1 MPTWVLLIPRSPRV
15 SVHGG
20 VCASKRG
27 CGEGRCSARD
37 PTIGLWCMN
46 VPGRPLP
53 GLGPAVGL
61 APRGQ
66 SRPGT
71 VWELLDRGHNRAA
84 GSLLVPSGAV
94 HVGQGGN
101 AGRAG
106 AAAGH
111 GVGSGAPQGARAMA
125 QWIVLWH
132 SSCTSPGCPGCPA
145 RGLGCPSVC
154 CGRVGV
160 MPGIACALATGDGQ
174 YLVILGC
181 EVPKYYGLDL
191 VGAGAVRSC

>member
-15 SVHGG
+15 SMDGG

-37 PTIGLWCMN
+37 PMMGLWCVN
-46 VPGRPLP
+46 VPGKPLP

-71 VWELLDRGHNRAA
+71 GWELLDRGHNRAA
-84 GSLLVPSGAV
+84 GSLPVPSGAV

-111 GVGSGAPQGARAMA
+111 GVGSGAPQGARAVV
-125 QWIVLWH
+125 QWMVLWH
-132 SSCTSPGCPGCPA
+132 SSCTSPGCPA
-145 RGLGCPSVC
+145 
-154 CGRVGV
+154 
-160 MPGIACALATGDGQ
+160 
-174 YLVILGC
+174 
-181 EVPKYYGLDL
+181 VP
-191 VGAGAVRSC
+191 GAVVPHARARPLREGGCHARYCLCSRNGRWIIPCHFGV